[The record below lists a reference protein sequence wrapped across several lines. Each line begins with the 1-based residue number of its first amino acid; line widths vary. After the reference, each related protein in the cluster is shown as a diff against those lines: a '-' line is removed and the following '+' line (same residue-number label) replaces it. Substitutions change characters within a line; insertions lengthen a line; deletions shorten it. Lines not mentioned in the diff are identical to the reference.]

1 MKFARVMLLPAAVL
15 LTGWTMLTLMPAPS
29 AAATRVVRSGV
40 PPFCVAIGGPRGI
53 PRPQVCRF
61 YDWQECLQAAADLRG
76 NCVVN
81 IDYRGQ
87 PPIPGHNGWGR
98 Y

>member
-1 MKFARVMLLPAAVL
+1 MTAPAAALVACL
-15 LTGWTMLTLMPAPS
+15 MMLALTPSTAP
-29 AAATRVVRSGV
+29 AATVRSGV
-40 PPFCVAIGGPRGI
+40 PPFCVMIGGPRGI

-61 YDWQECLQAAADLRG
+61 YDWQECLQAAADMRG

-81 IDYRGQ
+81 IDYRGKV
-87 PPIPGHNGWGR
+87 PMSPGRGR